1 MPQPGLIRKIVSL
14 IPFCARS
21 RSLINKLTTS
31 QSSAVRGS
39 QYSARYTSTDKM
51 LQEEEF
57 VGEGTSAR
65 TSLDVV
71 SYGSKKRLQSKCAP
85 VVKPRGAVGRKHRI
99 LHGGVA
105 LLTASLP
112 PALRWSELVRQPS
125 SPALCIVDCLSSEI
139 SKTLTSLGRSYRT
152 PFHIFFFS
160 KKNTENRTKKNIRKI
175 WKHFQTSKIQQRI
188 KYCETLRIPNFLG
201 KK

>member
-105 LLTASLP
+105 LAYCVFTAGVTVVRVGKAAQFPSALHCGLP
-112 PALRWSELVRQPS
+112 LERNFQNTDIFGPF
-125 SPALCIVDCLSSEI
+125 I
-139 SKTLTSLGRSYRT
+139 SHTFPYFL
-152 PFHIFFFS
+152 FFQ
-160 KKNTENRTKKNIRKI
+160 KKHGKQDKEEHQENL
-175 WKHFQTSKIQQRI
+175 
-188 KYCETLRIPNFLG
+188 ETFPNFENSTEDQIL
-201 KK
+201 